1 MVCLIFCF
9 ASYHPCFFR
18 CQVRHAHG
26 SSGKATKDEEVHVL
40 LSTNDGTCNHF
51 EQFQQSG
58 MDLTLLH
65 PFLFRAPTPAPQ
77 PSKTTSLESFAT
89 HWREGTICR
98 EKCAVHATPTATA
111 AASTATTAA
120 AAAARTTVVEPPTRG
135 TNLCTT
141 NQEATRTDAATT
153 AVPAAAAPP
162 LLRLHLRR

>member
-40 LSTNDGTCNHF
+40 LSTNDGTCIHF
-51 EQFQQSG
+51 EQFQQSD

-65 PFLFRAPTPAPQ
+65 LFLFRAPTPAPQ

-98 EKCAVHATPTATA
+98 EKCAVHATPTASAT
-111 AASTATTAA
+111 ASTAT
-120 AAAARTTVVEPPTRG
+120 RTTVVEPPTID

-141 NQEATRTDAATT
+141 NQKATRTDAATT
-153 AVPAAAAPP
+153 AVPAAAARPP